1 MRESDPRKVMKR
13 IHKETKIV
21 RRSCTKHGVYSGP
34 YCPECYEKA
43 IGSDEPSV
51 VAEKSESD

>member
-1 MRESDPRKVMKR
+1 MKH

-21 RRSCTKHGVYSGP
+21 QHSCTKHGVYNGP

-51 VAEKSESD
+51 VAEKSGSD